1 MMKLYSLAIIG
12 LCSIF
17 AACSSKDVT
26 TTDASVL
33 PTEAQNFISKNYQ
46 GVNITQVKID
56 KEALGDEYEVYL
68 SNGTSL
74 DFNSKGEL
82 EKAKAGRNDSIPNSI
97 IPTEITQYIHDA
109 YPGAYIVKYE
119 IEKGIKEV
127 ELSNGL
133 EINFD
138 IQNNVT
144 ADK

>member
-1 MMKLYSLAIIG
+1 MKFYTLSIIA

-17 AACSSKDVT
+17 ASCSSKDVT

-33 PTEAQNFISKNYQ
+33 PAEAQTFISENYK
-46 GVNITQVKID
+46 GVDITQVKID
-56 KEALGDEYEVYL
+56 KETFGDEYEVYL

-74 DFNSKGEL
+74 DFNSKGEF
-82 EKAKAGRNDSIPNSI
+82 EKAKAGRNDSVPSSVIPS
-97 IPTEITQYIHDA
+97 EITKYVHDT

-119 IEKGIKEV
+119 IEKNTKEV

-138 IQNNVT
+138 SQNNVT
-144 ADK
+144 AHD

>member
-1 MMKLYSLAIIG
+1 MKFYTLSLIA

-17 AACSSKDVT
+17 ASCSSKDVT

-33 PTEAQNFISKNYQ
+33 PSEAQTFITENYK
-46 GVNITQVKID
+46 GVDITQVKID

-74 DFNSKGEL
+74 DFNSKGEF
-82 EKAKAGRNDSIPNSI
+82 EKAKAGRNDSVPSSVIPA
-97 IPTEITQYIHDA
+97 EITKYIHDT

-119 IEKGIKEV
+119 IDKNTKEV

-138 IQNNVT
+138 LQNNVT
-144 ADK
+144 AHD